1 MEGYRATEGGDL
13 RILEDGDSRVTER
26 FYDGFADLTAQG
38 ALFVVSNA
46 TILASVS

>member
-1 MEGYRATEGGDL
+1 MEGYRVTEGGDL

-38 ALFVVSNA
+38 YDTSFSQFVVNG
-46 TILASVS
+46 